1 MNNTAGCLPT
11 LTAMRLKPKRKFRI
25 SLNLLHSYEQHCIAY
40 IKIVNRI
47 SSSKIG
53 VIFDN
58 HTYFWQ
64 LMFHFGVE
72 RVRFSEGETDK
83 IKQEISEYLFVYPPL
98 AHECVA
104 YLDLLLIL

>member
-1 MNNTAGCLPT
+1 
-11 LTAMRLKPKRKFRI
+11 
-25 SLNLLHSYEQHCIAY
+25 
-40 IKIVNRI
+40 
-47 SSSKIG
+47 
-53 VIFDN
+53 
-58 HTYFWQ
+58 
-64 LMFHFGVE
+64 MFHFGVE